1 MREDVE
7 DVPRMWVDDREAVD
21 LVGDEPCDGVEEA
34 LLGGDRHEGLGAG
47 AQLLC
52 REKRKKYKIKSLISL
67 NLWQI
72 RCQYS

>member
-21 LVGDEPCDGVEEA
+21 LVGDEPGDGVEEA

-47 AQLLC
+47 AQLL
-52 REKRKKYKIKSLISL
+52 
-67 NLWQI
+67 
-72 RCQYS
+72 